1 MYDMKKII
9 RSVPEDVKLYRN
21 VDSTK
26 TSADNEDLDLGTIYP
41 KSIHVNPMGNNPLG
55 RNTQEMQSVVD
66 CDDEDH
72 IVDTPILWFNRII
85 MCTFAVT
92 FLWSTS
98 LQICSSLASWVIPT
112 PPFSTVVSHC
122 QFAYD
127 QASENKRQYEK
138 CVDYQMSTCNSNL
151 ESAELD
157 EWRRIKSIEA
167 SNSAFLIQLQSSSAN
182 CTSSIDH
189 AKEIMTAWQS
199 GGVGYNVP
207 LLPSCPAEQ
216 RELVKTMIGDQST
229 SKETTVSLVTSYVDI
244 TNSRVARL
252 VDYSIQLS
260 NYNSD
265 YVYNKTKSLRKEY
278 LHMTSLATTASMK
291 RLNDTVQDLNQLI
304 FDMESCLGMDMKN
317 QHCPYGPSLYSV
329 YMAVAYNMNAYLSR
343 IETALR
349 ELNLMIDDYVSDVED
364 AINKANSFYDS
375 INGARGLIA
384 WLVSS
389 QGLFGS
395 AKQLCGKSSPNWC
408 SFSKVRCYIPCF
420 VSKMIFQY

>member
-1 MYDMKKII
+1 MKKII
-9 RSVPEDVKLYRN
+9 LSASEEINLYRY
-21 VDSTK
+21 VYSTK
-26 TSADNEDLDLGTIYP
+26 TSADKEDLDLGTIYP

-55 RNTQEMQSVVD
+55 RNTQEMQPVID
-66 CDDEDH
+66 CDEEDH
-72 IVDTPILWFNRII
+72 TVDSPILWFNRII

-138 CVDYQMSTCNSNL
+138 CVDYQISTCNANL

-167 SNSAFLIQLQSSSAN
+167 SNSALLIHLQSSSAN

-189 AKEIMTAWQS
+189 SKAIMTAWQS
-199 GGVGYNVP
+199 GGIGYNVP
-207 LLPSCPAEQ
+207 ILPSCPAEQ
-216 RELVKTMIGDQST
+216 RELVKTMIGDQSI
-229 SKETTVSLVTSYVDI
+229 SKETTVSLVNSYVET
-244 TNSRVARL
+244 TNTLVARL
-252 VDYSIQLS
+252 VDYSIELS
-260 NYNSD
+260 SYNSD
-265 YVYNKTKSLRKEY
+265 YVYNKTKSLEIEY
-278 LHMTSLATTASMK
+278 LHTTSLATTTSMK

-304 FDMESCLGMDMKN
+304 FDMESCLGMDTKN

-349 ELNLMIDDYVSDVED
+349 ELNLMIDDYVSEVED
-364 AINKANSFYDS
+364 AIDKANSFYDS

-408 SFSKVRCYIPCF
+408 SFSKVQFYI
-420 VSKMIFQY
+420 V